1 MAGGVEAA
9 IQRRVGAHFTRP
21 RDCVRL
27 VRVQENVISSL
38 TVVIRDYILQKTEGL
53 LLAALDLS
61 VDQDIA
67 KRERSCASSVN
78 G

>member
-1 MAGGVEAA
+1 M
-9 IQRRVGAHFTRP
+9 
-21 RDCVRL
+21 
-27 VRVQENVISSL
+27 RVQENVISSL